1 MIQIL
6 ELVDADFKI
15 NIFKKIEENK
25 RSLTF
30 ENKIFKKRGG
40 ERQNF
45 IRNLEFIKRE
55 FNKFLN
61 WEIQNWIKESTKQIQ
76 QQNRHS
82 R

>member
-61 WEIQNWIKESTKQIQ
+61 
-76 QQNRHS
+76 
-82 R
+82 